1 MNNAKGGTQLKIIES
16 SQAKINLSLAIRGRF
31 DDGYH
36 DLNMIMQ
43 TISLADILEIKK
55 CSEGIFLNLGSDIN
69 LPDNQDNIIWE
80 AANKLI
86 ENFPDKIEG
95 LEIKLKKN
103 IPIAAGL
110 AGGSSNAAAV
120 IRGVNRLFQL
130 NLNWSEMRKI
140 GAEIGSDVPFCV
152 KGGTAQVKG
161 KGDQIR
167 DLKPL
172 KNYKAV
178 LINPGFKVSTA
189 KIFDEFAY
197 GNYNKLNIPIAKLV
211 ELIELDRKI
220 DWKEGW
226 ANQLE
231 PVTFNLYPELKE
243 IKKWLLDNG
252 AVHSQLSGSGPTMI
266 GFLRK
271 KEDAEKIARLW
282 TGKGKSF
289 AVDFTK
295 GY

>member
-1 MNNAKGGTQLKIIES
+1 MKIIES
-16 SQAKINLSLAIRGRF
+16 AQAKINLSLAIEGRF
-31 DDGYH
+31 ENGYH

-43 TISLADILEIKK
+43 TVSLADILEIEG
-55 CSEGIFLNLGSDIN
+55 CSGGISLNIESNIS

-80 AANKLI
+80 AANKLMTD
-86 ENFPDKIEG
+86 FPEKIQG
-95 LEIKLKKN
+95 LKIKLKKN

-130 NLNWSEMRKI
+130 NLNWSEMRNI
-140 GAEIGSDVPFCV
+140 GAEIGSDVPFCI

-161 KGDQIR
+161 KGDQVK

-172 KNYKAV
+172 KDYKAL
-178 LINPGFKVSTA
+178 LINPGFKVSTK
-189 KIFDEFAY
+189 KIFNEFAEGEY
-197 GNYNKLNIPIAKLV
+197 KKPGIPTSRLV
-211 ELIELDRKI
+211 ELIESEQRI
-220 DWKEGW
+220 DWGEGW

-231 PVTFNLYPELKE
+231 TVTFNLFPELEE
-243 IKKWLLDNG
+243 IKKWLIDNG
-252 AVHSQLSGSGPTMI
+252 AAHSQLSGSGPTMI
-266 GFLRK
+266 GFFRE
-271 KEDAEKIARLW
+271 KERADKLAKAWTREGKI
-282 TGKGKSF
+282 F